1 MLIEL
6 LEAHVQYPAQ
16 KSPQPTGQAVAIYW
30 QLPKGK
36 WRERPL
42 DGQAGEISEQDF
54 VYCTSTNR

>member
-30 QLPKGK
+30 QLPKGQ

-42 DGQAGEISEQDF
+42 DGQARPVGWGDF
-54 VYCTSTNR
+54 